1 MMATVGGDSFIV
13 SGSTVII
20 PQYGV
25 TAQTEE
31 SYKKEANTINNAVE
45 AYVAKQR
52 ELRK

>member
-1 MMATVGGDSFIV
+1 MMATVGGDTIV

-52 ELRK
+52 EL